1 MTTDSIRA
9 VRSPQPAAATGPSR
23 TRLPLVVYV
32 LAVGTFLMLTTE
44 FVVAGILPQVAADL
58 QISLAQ
64 AGRLITVFAAG
75 MIIGAPAMALLT
87 MRMSKRLT
95 LIAAMLIFVAGHVA
109 VALGSDFAVLLGARF
124 VTAVATGA
132 FWAVSAV
139 VATRA
144 AGAASGARALG
155 VVTAGGALATVLG
168 VPIGAFIAQA
178 GGWRS
183 TFWFLAV
190 AAVIATVLVAR
201 LVPADDPTGPVTSLR
216 RELGGLR
223 SGRLW
228 LALSA
233 CVTTTGGVLA
243 AYSYIAPILTEQG
256 GVEAGFVP
264 LVLTAFG
271 IGSFIGTV
279 LGGRFGDRH
288 PGPVTVLTPAVTIAI
303 LAAIG
308 VTTGAPLIMTGLV
321 VLLGLF
327 GLSANGVLIHLV
339 VRSAGAAAT
348 LGSALAV
355 SAFNA
360 GTAIGT
366 AIAGAAMSTPLGVH
380 GPATVGA
387 FIVALTLIPTIALAV
402 PRHRSRDRF

>member
-1 MTTDSIRA
+1 MTTDSIQA
-9 VRSPQPAAATGPSR
+9 VRPRETAPSATPSR

-32 LAVGTFLMLTTE
+32 LALGTFLMLTTE
-44 FVVAGILPQVAADL
+44 FVVAGVLPEVAADL
-58 QISLAQ
+58 QVSLAQ
-64 AGRLITVFAAG
+64 AGSLITVFAAG
-75 MIIGAPAMALLT
+75 MIIGAPLMALLT

-95 LIAAMLIFVAGHVA
+95 LITAMLVFVAGHVA
-109 VALGSDFAVLLGARF
+109 VALSSNFAILLGARF

-144 AGAASGARALG
+144 AGASAGARALG

-168 VPIGAFIAQA
+168 VPIGVFIAQA
-178 GGWRS
+178 GGWRT
-183 TFWFLAV
+183 TFWALAL
-190 AAVIATVLVAR
+190 AAVLATVLVAC
-201 LVPADDPTGPVTSLR
+201 LVPADNPNQPVSSLR

-223 SGRLW
+223 AGRLW
-228 LALSA
+228 LALLA

-243 AYSYIAPILTEQG
+243 AYSYIAPILTDQG
-256 GVEAGFVP
+256 GVDAGHVP
-264 LVLTAFG
+264 LVLTGFG
-271 IGSFIGTV
+271 IGSFVGTV
-279 LGGRFGDRH
+279 LGGRY
-288 PGPVTVLTPAVTIAI
+288 PGVVTILTPAVTSAI
-303 LAAIG
+303 LAAIS
-308 VTTGAPLIMTGLV
+308 VTAGLPLIMTGLV

-339 VRSAGAAAT
+339 VRSSGEAAT

-366 AIAGAAMSTPLGVH
+366 AIAGAALTGPIGIH
-380 GPATVGA
+380 GPAAFGA
-387 FIVALTLIPTIALAV
+387 VIIALTLIPTIALARL
-402 PRHRSRDRF
+402 RHRSPEHC